1 MVFIVFKG
9 NCELAGRTAEEVYL
23 NLPSAGRSPEALSWT
38 QLSDPSPAW
47 GGAGGP
53 ARRAGPRG
61 GGGATKRGEEG

>member
-38 QLSDPSPAW
+38 QLSDPSPAC
-47 GGAGGP
+47 GGA
-53 ARRAGPRG
+53 ARAARAAGRRRG
-61 GGGATKRGEEG
+61 GGGGGARRG